1 MLVVLLGVGLS
12 LFSQKG
18 FLELHSSALS
28 PLQQQKSDAA
38 VPRVAAVRVL
48 GGGGEYPVLV
58 TMGHF
63 GIVYVRKWKLLLL
76 FRRRNRFV

>member
-1 MLVVLLGVGLS
+1 MFVVLGSVGLS

-38 VPRVAAVRVL
+38 VPRVAAAVRVL
-48 GGGGEYPVLV
+48 GGRGGGYSVLV
-58 TMGHF
+58 TMGHL
-63 GIVYVRKWKLLLL
+63 GIVYVQKWKSLLLL
-76 FRRRNRFV
+76 LRS

>member
-1 MLVVLLGVGLS
+1 MLAILDVGLS

-38 VPRVAAVRVL
+38 VLLRVAAVRVL

-58 TMGHF
+58 TMGHL
-63 GIVYVRKWKLLLL
+63 GIV
-76 FRRRNRFV
+76 

>member
-1 MLVVLLGVGLS
+1 MFVVLLGVGLS

-18 FLELHSSALS
+18 FLELHSSARS

-38 VPRVAAVRVL
+38 VPLRIAAVRVL

-63 GIVYVRKWKLLLL
+63 GIVYVRKWKVLLLL
-76 FRRRNRFV
+76 LSR